1 MDGRRS
7 RSMPWRS
14 SPTGSWPGDVCSY
27 FGPDGVPAGEARWA
41 GAAADIEV
49 LEEIKKARNLPLP
62 PM

>member
-14 SPTGSWPGDVCSY
+14 SPTGSWPGDVC
-27 FGPDGVPAGEARWA
+27 
-41 GAAADIEV
+41 ADIEV